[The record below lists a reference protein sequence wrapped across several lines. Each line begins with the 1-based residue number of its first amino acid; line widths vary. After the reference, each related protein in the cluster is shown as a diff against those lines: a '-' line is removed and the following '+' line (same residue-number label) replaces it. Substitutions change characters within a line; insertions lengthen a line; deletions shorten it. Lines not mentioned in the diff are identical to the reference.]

1 MDGHPTHE
9 TLKEFLVNSIH
20 KYGEHLIA
28 QVMRNAGCK
37 QQIVSKV
44 TVFLIF
50 QAKNVTKSFWTL
62 QYRQRCFK
70 LSIQVLLRDEGI
82 PMGLM
87 LKIYTVVKP
96 TNLKL
101 VYENSGVFE

>member
-50 QAKNVTKSFWTL
+50 QAKNG
-62 QYRQRCFK
+62 QRCFK